1 VREDYSGMDD
11 LQVYVIIGILMFI
24 IGLILGYLLMKGYY
38 EKRLLN
44 VARECEKVDTIVPL
58 ISEMER
64 ES

>member
-1 VREDYSGMDD
+1 MDD

-24 IGLILGYLLMKGYY
+24 IGLILGYLLMKRYY
-38 EKRLLN
+38 EKRFLK
-44 VARECEKVDTIVPL
+44 VARDCEKVDTIVPL

>member
-1 VREDYSGMDD
+1 MDD

-24 IGLILGYLLMKGYY
+24 IGLMLGYLLMKRYY
-38 EKRLLN
+38 ENRFLE

-58 ISEMER
+58 ITEMER

>member
-1 VREDYSGMDD
+1 MDD

-38 EKRLLN
+38 EERFLK